1 MIANG
6 PAFGSPL
13 MKSCFKVIWIKPESA
28 IWIGLTAL
36 RREVFER
43 VLFQNGSARMT
54 PSLHWPTKSATP
66 SHSLMYL
73 FICSFWFQRFHYYF
87 RYYYYYSIY
96 LFILKFSPLNNS
108 SKFWLPNLIF
118 DLKNFTIYVHSF
130 KYYFRYY
137 FIYLFILKIL
147 KFPSLNKFSEFRHP
161 ILISNFKNS
170 TIHSHLFNDYF
181 CYYYY
186 PIHLFIHYFIYLKSH
201 L

>member
-1 MIANG
+1 MLQSDLNQTWICHLNWTHSVEK
-6 PAFGSPL
+6 GSIW
-13 MKSCFKVIWIKPESA
+13 KSTFP
-28 IWIGLTAL
+28 
-36 RREVFER
+36 ER
-43 VLFQNGSARMT
+43 VRAHDPVFALTHPKCHTF
-54 PSLHWPTKSATP
+54 SLT
-66 SHSLMYL
+66 YV

-96 LFILKFSPLNNS
+96 LFILIFSPLNNS